1 MESTFKQI
9 VLLHI
14 ILLPVLL
21 LLEIFFPVPEEISY
35 LPYFKG
41 ALANMSDGALIFS
54 LIIGLGLLITNWV
67 SCFLIYFFKPVGRP
81 MYLWTL
87 ILIVAS
93 YLLTPYVSTGFIAM
107 LNTLD
112 SIFAGAILVF
122 MYFTP
127 IKEKFSQ

>member
-14 ILLPVLL
+14 ILLPVLV

-35 LPYFKG
+35 LPYFEG
-41 ALANMSDGALIFS
+41 AIANMSDGALIFS
-54 LIIGLGLLITNWV
+54 LIIGLGLVITNWV